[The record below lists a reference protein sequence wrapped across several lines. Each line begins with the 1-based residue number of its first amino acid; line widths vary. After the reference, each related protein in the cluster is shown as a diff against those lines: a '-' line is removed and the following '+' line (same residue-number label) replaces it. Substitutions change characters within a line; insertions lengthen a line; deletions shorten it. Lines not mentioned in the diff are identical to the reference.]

1 MVVRKSQQ
9 KHIFVFA
16 LRIDFIIRSNY
27 YIKSFQNYLKTI
39 SPIAIHDVLSISVHF
54 YIYCNQDKKLVQCRG
69 QFNVV
74 QSCCKEKEQM
84 TGWSNKSQKFAA
96 DELFPF
102 VLHLLRKLKFNKA

>member
-74 QSCCKEKEQM
+74 QSCCKEKGADDRLVKQIPKICSRRHF
-84 TGWSNKSQKFAA
+84 TFYFAS
-96 DELFPF
+96 FK
-102 VLHLLRKLKFNKA
+102 KLNKA